1 MRVLVIDDDQ
11 GMRTMLRMVLGKAG
25 YEVAEA
31 ESAARALD
39 LLRGE
44 LFPLVLCDIRMPDM
58 DGLGFLDALRADAMN
73 TTVIMMS
80 AYGSVETAV
89 ECLKKGAYDYIS
101 KPFKTDEVVLTLRKA
116 EERLNLLRENA
127 SLRARLNLSGE
138 REIVYRSRAMSE
150 LMSLVDRVARSD
162 SPALILGET
171 GTGKELVARALHQ
184 RGERA
189 DKPFVAVN
197 CSALAA
203 NLLESELFGHVR
215 GAFTG
220 ADRSREGLFR
230 AADGGTLFLDEIGEM
245 PLELQ
250 PKLLR
255 VLQEKEVRPV
265 GDTRSRK
272 VDVRVV
278 AATGA
283 DLARAVAEGR
293 FRQDLYYRL
302 AVVELNLP
310 PLRQRLDDVPLLAE
324 HFLALH
330 AAREG
335 RPAPRL
341 AEEAAALLSS
351 YDWPGNVRELE
362 NFMAK
367 TLIFCRSNILRREDL
382 PWEMR
387 RSLRDAEDDFSL
399 KKAMA
404 RLEKEYIAKALRAT
418 GGNRTKAA
426 ELLEISLRALM
437 YKIKDYRLDE
447 QEKNA

>member
-11 GMRTMLRMVLGKAG
+11 GMRTMLRMVLARAG

-31 ESAARALD
+31 DSAAAGLD
-39 LLRGE
+39 TLRSE
-44 LFPLVLCDIRMPDM
+44 PVPLVLCDIRMPDM
-58 DGLGFLDALRADAMN
+58 DGMAFLDALRTEQLE

-80 AYGSVETAV
+80 AYGSVETAI

-127 SLRARLNLSGE
+127 SLKARLNLPGE
-138 REIVYRSRAMSE
+138 REIVYCSQAMGE
-150 LMSLVDRVARSD
+150 LMALVDRVARSD
-162 SPALILGET
+162 SPALVLGET
-171 GTGKELVARALHQ
+171 GTGKELIARALHQ
-184 RGERA
+184 RGPRA
-189 DKPFVAVN
+189 NRPFVAVN
-197 CSALAA
+197 CSALAP

-220 ADRSREGLFR
+220 ADRAGEGLFR
-230 AADGGTLFLDEIGEM
+230 AADGGTLFLDEIGEL

-265 GDTRSRK
+265 GATKFRR
-272 VDVRVV
+272 VDVRVI

-283 DLARAVAEGR
+283 DLSRAVAEGR

-302 AVVELNLP
+302 AVVELKLP
-310 PLRQRLDDVPLLAE
+310 PLRQRIEDVPLLAD
-324 HFLALH
+324 HFLKVH

-341 AEEAAALLSS
+341 APDAAELLCS

-367 TLIFCRSNILRREDL
+367 TLIFCRADVLQRADL
-382 PWEMR
+382 PWEIR
-387 RSLRDAEDDFSL
+387 RRPRDESEDFSL
-399 KKAMA
+399 KKAII
-404 RLEKEYIAKALRAT
+404 RLEKEYIAKALR
-418 GGNRTKAA
+418 
-426 ELLEISLRALM
+426 
-437 YKIKDYRLDE
+437 
-447 QEKNA
+447 